1 MAAVDIR
8 KPLKK
13 FIPHLIAARDQ
24 NLNEA
29 DIVVRLIKV
38 LEDVLGY
45 DGLSEITR
53 EMNMKDKYVDLAIKI
68 DGTVKFLIEAKSAG
82 TELRDRHIEQAE
94 RYAAEN
100 NIRWVLLTNGIVWN
114 LYHLTFEEGIEYA
127 RAFSVDITGDVDN
140 CAECLALLH
149 RTSVRKSGLDDFW
162 AHRVALG
169 PASIGKALFH
179 ENALRLMRREIRRQE
194 GLGVDEEDLAKA
206 IHDMLSVEAREV
218 IGPLK
223 IRRPR
228 APRQAKKTA
237 AVVSARSTEK
247 AHEASDDAN

>member
-1 MAAVDIR
+1 MAVDVR

-29 DIVVRLIKV
+29 DIVVRLIKL

-45 DGLSEITR
+45 DGLSEISR
-53 EMNMKDKYVDLAIKI
+53 EMNVKDKFVDLAVKI
-68 DGTVKFLIEAKSAG
+68 DGTIKFLIEAKSAG
-82 TELRDRHIEQAE
+82 TDLRDRHIEQAE

-100 NIRWVLLTNGIVWN
+100 NIRWVLLTNGTIWN

-127 RAFSVDITGDVDN
+127 RAFSVDITTDLDA
-140 CAECLALLH
+140 CAECLGLLH
-149 RTSVRKSGLDDFW
+149 RTNVRKGGLEDFW

-169 PASIGKALFH
+169 PASISLALFH
-179 ENALRLMRREIRRQE
+179 ENTLRLLRREIRRKE

-206 IHDMLSVEAREV
+206 IHDMLSVEAREI

-223 IRRPR
+223 IRRTR

-237 AVVSARSTEK
+237 GVVSARATEK
-247 AHEASDDAN
+247 AHEATDDAD